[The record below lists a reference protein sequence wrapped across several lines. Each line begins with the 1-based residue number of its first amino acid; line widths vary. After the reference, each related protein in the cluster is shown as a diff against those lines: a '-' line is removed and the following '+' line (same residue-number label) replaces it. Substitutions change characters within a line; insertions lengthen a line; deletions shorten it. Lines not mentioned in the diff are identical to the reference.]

1 MRARGSR
8 NDRTTQIRRAGKPY
22 DQKFAFMEGF
32 AAEFT
37 PLTKFAVAIGCSV
50 LLPKLMERLRLP
62 GVLGFII
69 AGVLVGPNALGLI
82 SADGPV
88 IALLA
93 ELGKL
98 LFMFFVGFEIDL
110 DEFKKSRNRSA
121 TFGALTFLF
130 PMIGGVLLGR
140 ATGNDWNSSLLIGS
154 IIASHTLLAFPIIQR
169 LGLAQ
174 HPAVAT
180 VVGGTIFTDIASM
193 LVLALTVSVHLAG
206 FSWSFL
212 GVQLL
217 ELAIFVTVI
226 LLFAGSLARK
236 AIIRWGDKPELRVMI
251 MLVVI
256 AICAE
261 GASLIRLEGIV
272 GAFLAGIAV
281 KRAVRG
287 KFAVEQ
293 LEVVAHAIFIPAFF
307 LTTGFLVNF
316 HLLGQTA
323 VTRPEL
329 VFGIIAALVFG
340 KYLAAWLTTRI
351 FGGTRAQ
358 TNLAWSL
365 SLPQMAATLASAVV
379 AYNTV
384 NAAGVRL
391 LDMPYVNASLV
402 LVVATC
408 VAGPILTQ
416 RFATLVS
423 SCKAPMA
430 NACPNQARELSLR
443 PFKAHGDTD

>member
-1 MRARGSR
+1 
-8 NDRTTQIRRAGKPY
+8 
-22 DQKFAFMEGF
+22 MEGL
-32 AAEFT
+32 AEHLS
-37 PLTKFAVAIGCSV
+37 PLTKFGIAIGCSL
-50 LLPKLMERLRLP
+50 LLPKLMERMRLP
-62 GVLGFII
+62 GVLGFIL
-69 AGVLVGPNALGLI
+69 AGILVGPNALALI
-82 SADGPV
+82 RPDSPV
-88 IALLA
+88 VELLA

-110 DEFKKSRNRSA
+110 DEFKKSRNRSM
-121 TFGALTFLF
+121 TFGLLTFLL
-130 PMIGGVLLGR
+130 PMAGGIIVGR
-140 ATGNDWNSSLLIGS
+140 ATGNGWNTSLLIGS
-154 IIASHTLLAFPIIQR
+154 VIASHTLLAFPILQR

-174 HPAVAT
+174 HPVVTT

-212 GVQLL
+212 GIQLV
-217 ELAIFVTVI
+217 ELAVFVALIF
-226 LLFAGSLARK
+226 LFAGSLARK

-251 MLVVI
+251 LLVVI

-261 GASLIRLEGIV
+261 GASLIKLEGIV

-293 LEVVAHAIFIPAFF
+293 LEVIAHALFIPAFF

-316 HLLGQTA
+316 HLLGDTA
-323 VTRPEL
+323 IHRPGL
-329 VFGIIAALVFG
+329 VFGIIAALIVG

-351 FGGTRAQ
+351 FGGTTAQ

-384 NAAGVRL
+384 DAGGARL
-391 LDMPYVNASLV
+391 LEMPYVNASLV

-416 RFATLVS
+416 RFARQVKQETYPAVTPSPAGGRSEGLPTDA
-423 SCKAPMA
+423 APLA
-430 NACPNQARELSLR
+430 
-443 PFKAHGDTD
+443 

>member
-1 MRARGSR
+1 
-8 NDRTTQIRRAGKPY
+8 
-22 DQKFAFMEGF
+22 MEGF
-32 AAEFT
+32 AEHLS
-37 PLTKFAVAIGCSV
+37 PLTKFAIAIGCSV

-62 GVLGFII
+62 GVLGFIL
-69 AGVLVGPNALGLI
+69 AGILVGPNALGLI
-82 SADGPV
+82 RPDGPV
-88 IALLA
+88 IELLA

-110 DEFKKSRNRSA
+110 DEFKKSRNRSMI
-121 TFGALTFLF
+121 FGTLTFLF
-130 PMIGGVLLGR
+130 PMVGGVIVGR
-140 ATGNDWNSSLLIGS
+140 ATGNGWNTSLLIGS
-154 IIASHTLLAFPIIQR
+154 IIASHTLLAFPILQR
-169 LGLAQ
+169 FGLAQ
-174 HPAVAT
+174 HPVVTT

-212 GVQLL
+212 GIQLL
-217 ELAIFVTVI
+217 ELAVFVALIF
-226 LLFAGSLARK
+226 LFAGSLARK

-251 MLVVI
+251 LLVVI

-261 GASLIRLEGIV
+261 GASLIQLEGIV

-281 KRAVRG
+281 KRALRG

-293 LEVVAHAIFIPAFF
+293 LEVIAHALFIPAFF

-316 HLLGQTA
+316 HLLGDTA
-323 VTRPEL
+323 VHKPGL
-329 VFGIIAALVFG
+329 VFGIIAALVIG

-351 FGGTRAQ
+351 FGGTTAQ
-358 TNLAWSL
+358 TNFAWSL

-384 NAAGVRL
+384 DAGGARL
-391 LDMPYVNASLV
+391 LEMPYVNASLV

-416 RFATLVS
+416 RFARQVKQETDTTAAQSPVTG
-423 SCKAPMA
+423 
-430 NACPNQARELSLR
+430 
-443 PFKAHGDTD
+443 GDRVLPHDATPLA

>member
-1 MRARGSR
+1 
-8 NDRTTQIRRAGKPY
+8 
-22 DQKFAFMEGF
+22 MEGSHP
-32 AAEFT
+32 ALS
-37 PLTKFAVAIGCSV
+37 PLTNFAIAIGASV

-62 GVLGFII
+62 AVLGFII
-69 AGVLVGPNALGLI
+69 AGVLIGPNAFALI
-82 SADGPV
+82 DPEGPV
-88 IALLA
+88 ITLLA

-110 DEFKKSRNRSA
+110 EEFKKSRNRSMA
-121 TFGALTFLF
+121 FGALTFIF
-130 PMIGGVLLGR
+130 PLTGGALLGR

-169 LGLAQ
+169 LGLGQ
-174 HPAVAT
+174 HPVVAT

-193 LVLALTVSVHLAG
+193 LILALTVSVHLTG

-212 GVQLL
+212 GLQLV
-217 ELAIFVTVI
+217 ELAVFVTVI
-226 LLFAGSLARK
+226 FLFAGSLARK

-256 AICAE
+256 AVCAE
-261 GASLIRLEGIV
+261 GANLIKLEGIV

-316 HLLGQTA
+316 HLLGETSL
-323 VTRPEL
+323 TRPGL
-329 VFGIIAALVFG
+329 VFGNIAALVIG
-340 KYLAAWLTTRI
+340 KYLAAWLTTVI

-358 TNLAWSL
+358 ANLAWSL

-391 LDMPYVNASLV
+391 LSIPYVNASLV
-402 LVVATC
+402 LVVVTC
-408 VAGPILTQ
+408 VGGPILTQ
-416 RFATLVS
+416 RFARQVKDEPETDPLRTSVQ
-423 SCKAPMA
+423 APPG
-430 NACPNQARELSLR
+430 NAPEPAS
-443 PFKAHGDTD
+443 PA

>member
-1 MRARGSR
+1 
-8 NDRTTQIRRAGKPY
+8 
-22 DQKFAFMEGF
+22 MEGI
-32 AAEFT
+32 AAQVAHAS
-37 PLTKFAVAIGCSV
+37 PLTKFAIAIGCSV
-50 LLPKLMERLRLP
+50 LLPKLMERMRLP
-62 GVLGFII
+62 GVLGFIL
-69 AGVLVGPNALGLI
+69 AGILVGPNALHLI
-82 SADGPV
+82 EADGPV
-88 IALLA
+88 IGLLA

-98 LFMFFVGFEIDL
+98 LFMFFVGFEIDIA
-110 DEFKKSRNRSA
+110 EFKKSRNRSA
-121 TFGALTFLF
+121 TFGALTFIF
-130 PMIGGVLLGR
+130 PMAGGVLLGR
-140 ATGNDWNSSLLIGS
+140 ATGNEWNTSMLIGS

-169 LGLAQ
+169 LGLGH
-174 HPAVAT
+174 HPTVAT

-212 GVQLL
+212 GTELL

-226 LLFAGSLARK
+226 FLFAGLLARR
-236 AIIRWGDKPELRVMI
+236 AIIQWGDKPELRVMI

-256 AICAE
+256 VVCAE
-261 GASLIRLEGIV
+261 GASLIKLEGIV

-293 LEVVAHAIFIPAFF
+293 LEVISQALFIPAFF

-316 HLLGQTA
+316 QLLGQSA
-323 VTRPEL
+323 ITRPGL
-329 VFGIIAALVFG
+329 VFGIIAVLALG
-340 KYLAAWLTTRI
+340 KYIAAWLTTRI
-351 FGGTRAQ
+351 FGGSRAQ
-358 TNLAWSL
+358 MHLTWSL

-384 NAAGVRL
+384 NSAGVRL

-416 RFATLVS
+416 RYAQQVKSESATGVS
-423 SCKAPMA
+423 SPPDTPVPATDSQEA
-430 NACPNQARELSLR
+430 EDLVENGNAV
-443 PFKAHGDTD
+443 